1 MTHINKRWSHLT
13 LCCFAALAIPF
24 SALAQTSGM
33 TSEST
38 EEATVEK
45 PAPVA
50 GQQADAY
57 YSKDEMEKSREEL
70 KKMLGNRKTGS
81 ILFNQFEA
89 QSVNGS
95 EDLYWNGQAWYGGD
109 INKIW
114 FKSEG
119 LVSLNSGK
127 ADDAE
132 LQALWSRAI
141 SPYFNLQTGIRHD
154 FKPKGLDHAV
164 FGVQGLA
171 PYWFEVDV
179 SGYLSTKGD
188 VTARAEIEYDYRLT
202 QRLILQPR
210 IEANFSAQ
218 DIAERDLGSGLTDV
232 NAGLR
237 MRYEIKRQF
246 APYLGVELQGKFGGT
261 RDIAKLAGNSGD
273 QTVFLVGIRSWY

>member
-1 MTHINKRWSHLT
+1 M
-13 LCCFAALAIPF
+13 
-24 SALAQTSGM
+24 
-33 TSEST
+33 
-38 EEATVEK
+38 
-45 PAPVA
+45 
-50 GQQADAY
+50 
-57 YSKDEMEKSREEL
+57 
-70 KKMLGNRKTGS
+70 
-81 ILFNQFEA
+81 
-89 QSVNGS
+89 
-95 EDLYWNGQAWYGGD
+95 
-109 INKIW
+109 
-114 FKSEG
+114 
-119 LVSLNSGK
+119 
-127 ADDAE
+127 
-132 LQALWSRAI
+132 
-141 SPYFNLQTGIRHD
+141 
-154 FKPKGLDHAV
+154 

>member
-1 MTHINKRWSHLT
+1 MTHMKMRGSKLT
-13 LCCFAALAIPF
+13 LCTIAALMVPF
-24 SALAQTSGM
+24 SALAQTSG
-33 TSEST
+33 
-38 EEATVEK
+38 EATASTQETIIVN

-50 GQQADAY
+50 GHQADAY
-57 YSKDEMEKSREEL
+57 YTKDEMDKSREEL

-109 INKIW
+109 KNKIW

-127 ADDAE
+127 VDDAE
-132 LQALWSRAI
+132 LQALWSHAI

-164 FGVQGLA
+164 IGVQGLA

-179 SGYLSTKGD
+179 SSYLSTKGD
-188 VTARAEIEYDYRLT
+188 VTARAEVEYDYRLT

-246 APYLGVELQGKFGGT
+246 APYLGVEWQSKFGGT

>member
-1 MTHINKRWSHLT
+1 MTHTIMRWSQLT
-13 LCCFAALAIPF
+13 LCTAAVLMLPL
-24 SALAQTSGM
+24 SALAQTSG
-33 TSEST
+33 EPST
-38 EEATVEK
+38 PTQETKVAS
-45 PAPVA
+45 PAPAA
-50 GQQADAY
+50 GHQADAY
-57 YSKDEMEKSREEL
+57 YSKNDMDKSREEL

-89 QSVNGS
+89 QSVDGS

-109 INKIW
+109 KNKIW

-127 ADDAE
+127 VDDAE
-132 LQALWSRAI
+132 LQALWSHAI
-141 SPYFNLQTGIRHD
+141 SPYFNLQTGVRHD
-154 FKPKGLDHAV
+154 FKPSGLDHAV
-164 FGVQGLA
+164 LGVQGLA

-179 SGYLSTKGD
+179 SSYLSTKGD
-188 VTARAEIEYDYRLT
+188 FTARAEVEYDYRLT

-218 DIAERDLGSGLTDV
+218 DIAERDLGSGLTNV

-246 APYLGVELQGKFGGT
+246 APYLGVEWQGKFGGT
-261 RDIAKLAGNSGD
+261 RDNAKLAGNSGD
-273 QTVFLVGIRSWY
+273 QTAFLIGIRSWY